1 MKWCLDAMKPDPSP
15 HDIQIND
22 WPPLRAEEL
31 VTQVDHEKFPKKS
44 TGDGEASATKGKTP
58 TRS

>member
-1 MKWCLDAMKPDPSP
+1 MKPDPSP

-58 TRS
+58 TRF